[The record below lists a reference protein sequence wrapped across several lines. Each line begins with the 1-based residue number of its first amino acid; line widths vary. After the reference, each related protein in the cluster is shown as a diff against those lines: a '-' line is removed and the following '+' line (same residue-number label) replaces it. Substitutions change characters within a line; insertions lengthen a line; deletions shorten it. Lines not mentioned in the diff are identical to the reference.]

1 MTWSLQGGT
10 ALVTGATAGIGA
22 AMVPLLVERGMKVVA
37 TGRRADRLEALA
49 RAHPEHVIGIAA
61 DLSSAQ
67 DRERLIGEAT
77 ATFGAITLLVNNA
90 GMGQRGPVELIEE
103 KDARHQMEVNVF
115 SQIELTRAVLPA
127 MRQAGRGRVLM
138 VSSVMGRVAVP
149 LSGWYCASKHALEA
163 LSDALR
169 YEVAPFGVDIV
180 IIEPGPV
187 ITEFQEHAM
196 KTLDHLRGDRAA
208 YERMIVTVHEGRK
221 NAMRGW
227 ITSEDCARQMVDI
240 SACARPR
247 SRYPITKLSWAL
259 IFARWLLPARVFE
272 GLIRRMLKVP
282 PHGALRPA

>member
-1 MTWSLQGGT
+1 VTWSLRDGT

-37 TGRRADRLEALA
+37 TGRRGERLEALEK
-49 RAHPEHVIGIAA
+49 AHPGHVIGIAA
-61 DLSSAQ
+61 DLSNPA
-67 DRERLIGEAT
+67 DRERLIAQAVEK
-77 ATFGAITLLVNNA
+77 FGAITLLVNNA
-90 GMGQRGPVELIEE
+90 GMGQRGPIELIEE
-103 KDARHQMEVNVF
+103 KDARRQMDVNVF

-127 MRQAGRGRVLM
+127 MRKAGRGRILM

-169 YEVAPFGVDIV
+169 YEVAPFGVDV
-180 IIEPGPV
+180 VLIEPGPV
-187 ITEFQEHAM
+187 ITEFQDHAM

-208 YERMIVTVHEGRK
+208 YDSMMVKVHEGRK
-221 NAMRGW
+221 SAMKGW

-240 SACARPR
+240 SACASPR

-259 IFARWLLPARVFE
+259 IFARWLLPARMFE
-272 GLIRRMLKVP
+272 MLVRRMLKVP
-282 PHGALRPA
+282 PYGALRPA